1 MQDRGARRGANLVRL
16 CALPPDRFQLYELAV
31 TSPDL
36 LAPFLYALHG
46 GRPRVLG
53 EDFSGTAAVSRGW
66 LRYRPGHKA
75 VAVDQDADVLE
86 RAGRV
91 RGLRTVAA
99 DVLKVREKAD
109 IIAATNFPV
118 CYWHT
123 RGDLVRYLK
132 HVRSRLNRGG
142 VFVADLY
149 GGPQALKTGK
159 RTKTVT
165 LPDGREF
172 TYVWDQKSVD
182 PLTGRVFNAIHFRV
196 PGSKSGPKTR
206 ASGRRGAAG
215 RKRAEPIPEAEAVL
229 RDAFTY
235 DWRLWSIPEL
245 RDALA
250 DAGFTSSEVHDR
262 MGAAVDVV
270 GNVYVKAV
278 EEGELDRDYVVYV
291 VGRV

>member
-1 MQDRGARRGANLVRL
+1 
-16 CALPPDRFQLYELAV
+16 LPPDPFQLYELAV

-46 GRPRVLG
+46 GRPTVLG

-66 LRYRPGHKA
+66 VRYRRGHRA
-75 VAVDQDADVLE
+75 IAVDRDPEVLA

-123 RGDLVRYLK
+123 RGDLVRYLR

-142 VFVADLY
+142 ILVADLY
-149 GGPQALKTGK
+149 GGPQAFKTGK
-159 RTKTVT
+159 RTKTVP
-165 LPDGREF
+165 LPDGGEF
-172 TYVWDQKSVD
+172 TYVWDQRRVD
-182 PLTGRVFNAIHFRV
+182 PLTGRVFNAIHFRLAG
-196 PGSKSGPKTR
+196 PGGSHAKTR
-206 ASGRRGAAG
+206 ASARRGAAG
-215 RKRAEPIPEAEAVL
+215 RKGAGRMPVAQPLVI

-235 DWRLWSIPEL
+235 DWRLWSIPEF

-250 DAGFTSSEVHDR
+250 DAGFRSSEVHDR

-291 VGRV
+291 VGRA

>member
-1 MQDRGARRGANLVRL
+1 
-16 CALPPDRFQLYELAV
+16 LPPDPYQLYELAV

-46 GRPRVLG
+46 GRPSVLA

-66 LRYRPGHKA
+66 IRYRRGLRA
-75 VAVDQDADVLE
+75 VAVDRDSEVLA

-91 RGLRTVAA
+91 RGLKTVAA

-123 RGDLVRYLK
+123 RGELVRYLR

-159 RTKTVT
+159 RTKTVA
-165 LPDGREF
+165 LPDGGEF

-182 PLTGRVFNAIHFRV
+182 PLTGRVFNAIHFRL
-196 PGSKSGPKTR
+196 PGAGSSRAKTR
-206 ASGRRGAAG
+206 ASAQRGAGGRRGAGPMPVAQ
-215 RKRAEPIPEAEAVL
+215 PLVI

-235 DWRLWSIPEL
+235 DWRLWSIPEF

-250 DAGFTSSEVHDR
+250 DAGFQSSEVHDR